1 MRVIIAEDNALLRE
15 GLVTVLAKFDI
26 TVVNAV
32 DTADGLFEAVQAMRD
47 IDVIITDIR
56 MPPTFTT
63 EGLEAAV
70 RLREEYPRLPVLVLS
85 QFVEQ
90 FYARE
95 LIASG
100 DGAVG
105 YLLKDRVLAVAEFV
119 DAVRRVAAGGTVLDP
134 QVITGL
140 LERADGPRERL
151 SPREHEVMELM
162 AQGRSNTATA
172 QAPSGTETAV
182 TSHVTRTIAKLEL
195 HQESNDNR
203 RVLAVLRYLQNQSF
217 ALLSDTLHLKST
229 GVAKWSVRGRLA
241 SS

>member
-151 SPREHEVMELM
+151 SPREQEVMELM
-162 AQGRSNTATA
+162 AQGRSNTAIA
-172 QAPSGTETAV
+172 QALFVTEKAVSKHV
-182 TSHVTRTIAKLEL
+182 TSIFAKLDL

-203 RVLAVLRYLQNQSF
+203 RVLAVLRYLQNQ
-217 ALLSDTLHLKST
+217 
-229 GVAKWSVRGRLA
+229 
-241 SS
+241 